1 MEEAV
6 LGLFPITAEVKDNHL
21 FIGGCDSLALAR
33 EFGTPLYVFDEE
45 TLRRSCREFR
55 QEFSSRY
62 PETQVIYA
70 CKALLL
76 RPLVRLLMEEG
87 LGLDVVSGGELAVA
101 RAVGFPLDRVYFHGN
116 NKSPQERA
124 LAVEGGGGRVV
135 VDNFYELGL
144 LEAEAKKGGRHQEVM
159 LRLCPGVDPHT
170 HAHTTT
176 GAVDSKFGFA
186 MEQGEKAVAQGMASP
201 HLRLLGLHFHL
212 GSPIFEVEP
221 YQEAIRLVLGLAAD
235 MAEKSGF
242 HLQEFSPGGGFAI
255 AYTRERPAPP
265 AAYYA
270 EGIARALLEGLEKH
284 GLPRPRLILEPGR
297 ALVGRAGAALYRVGS
312 RKDIPGVR
320 TYVSLDG
327 GMGDNIRPALYGAR
341 YEAMVA
347 NRAQEEPRELG
358 TLAGKFCVSVDV
370 LIRDILLPPLPPGD
384 IVAIPA
390 MGAYSIPMAS
400 NYNAFPRPPI
410 LLVGGGKARVWRRRE
425 TPRDPLAPEE
435 TQMFP

>member
-6 LGLFPITAEVKDNHL
+6 LGLFPATAEVKDNHL
-21 FIGGCDSLALAR
+21 FIGGCDSLALAQ

-116 NKSPQERA
+116 NKSPQELA
-124 LAVEGGGGRVV
+124 LALGAGVGRVV

-176 GAVDSKFGFA
+176 GALDSKFGFA
-186 MEQGEKAVAQGMASP
+186 MEQGEKAVAQAMASP

-221 YQEAIRLVLGLAAD
+221 YQEAIRLVLGFAAD

-242 HLQEFSPGGGFAI
+242 QLQEFSPGGGFAI

-270 EGIARALLEGLEKH
+270 EGITRALLEGLEKH

-297 ALVGRAGAALYRVGS
+297 ALVGRVGAALYRVGS

-347 NRAQEEPRELG
+347 NRAGEQPAERV
-358 TLAGKFCVSVDV
+358 TLAGRFCESGDV
-370 LIRDILLPPLPPGD
+370 LIKDIFLPRVFPGD
-384 IVAIPA
+384 VVAIPA

-400 NYNAFPRPPI
+400 NYNAAPRPAI
-410 LLVGGGKARVWRRRE
+410 VLVKKGRAELWRRRE
-425 TPRDPLAPEE
+425 SYQDLMALDVD
-435 TQMFP
+435 

>member
-6 LGLFPITAEVKDNHL
+6 LGLFPTTAEVKDNHL
-21 FIGGCDSLALAR
+21 FIGGCDSLALAQ
-33 EFGTPLYVFDEE
+33 EFGTPLYVFDDE
-45 TLRRSCREFR
+45 TLRRSCREFQR
-55 QEFSSRY
+55 EFSSRY
-62 PETQVIYA
+62 PETRVIYA

-76 RPLVRLLMEEG
+76 RPLVRLLVEEG

-101 RAVGFPLDRVYFHGN
+101 RAAGFPLDRVYFHGN
-116 NKSPQERA
+116 NKSPQELSLA
-124 LAVEGGGGRVV
+124 LGAGVGRVV

-176 GAVDSKFGFA
+176 GAVDSKFGFPL
-186 MEQGEKAVAQGMASP
+186 EQGEKAITQAMASP

-221 YQEAIRLVLGLAAD
+221 YQEAIRLVLGFAAD
-235 MAEKSGF
+235 MAEKFGF

-255 AYTRERPAPP
+255 AYTRERLAPP

-270 EGIARALLEGLEKH
+270 EGIARALLEGLERH

-297 ALVGRAGAALYRVGS
+297 ALVGRAGAALYRAGS

-341 YEAMVA
+341 YEALVA
-347 NRAQEEPRELG
+347 NRAGEQPAERV
-358 TLAGKFCVSVDV
+358 TLAGRFCESGDV
-370 LIRDILLPPLPPGD
+370 LIKDIFLPRVFPGD

-400 NYNAFPRPPI
+400 NYNAAPRPAI
-410 LLVGGGKARVWRRRE
+410 VLVKKGRAELWRRRE
-425 TPRDPLAPEE
+425 SYQDLMALDVD
-435 TQMFP
+435 